1 MSKIFVN
8 QVGYLPDADKIAV
21 AEVSNEK
28 EVSFSVVNEAGN
40 IVFEGT
46 VSDIRDDE
54 LAGGKYGVLDF
65 SDISEEGRYIVRY
78 DGNESFAFD
87 VKAGVYKNLYKSTL
101 EYFTLSRCGEEIKDP
116 VWGHKVCHS
125 GPADVYGSKTG
136 EKRVADGGWHDAGDY
151 GRYIVAGAKSVMD
164 LLFTYETEK
173 KMYGK
178 TTAFWHDEHSILDEV
193 RFELEW
199 FLRMQREDGAVFHKA
214 SCYHFCGFIWPDM
227 EKDPLVLAPVSTT
240 ATADFAGS
248 CAYAAKFYEKTDP
261 AFAERLMK
269 AAFLSQDYLDTH
281 EDELYKNPPE
291 ITTGGYGDG
300 CAKDERYFALCAL
313 FGATGNPDYLK
324 KAIQM
329 RKELQENQWWG
340 DGFGWGCFTGFGN
353 ECLLRAEKEI
363 LDSLGEQDRKLADD
377 FIKEIQTAV
386 IATADKALAMAD
398 SNVFA
403 YPIGRVFWGSN
414 GVVMDVGHSLT
425 MAYDLTGDEEYF
437 HCFQRQLS
445 YILGVNPVNYCY
457 VTGAGSNPM
466 KNPHHR
472 PSGFIKKPMPGMVS
486 GGPGTGLNDAVAKEQ
501 LQGKA
506 PLKCFIDHQG
516 SYSTNE
522 IAIYWNSPLSLGLSR
537 ML

>member
-1 MSKIFVN
+1 MNKIFVN

-21 AEVSNEK
+21 AEIQNENTTVFQIK
-28 EVSFSVVNEAGN
+28 TSDGN
-40 IVFEGT
+40 IVYEGQ
-46 VSDIRDDE
+46 VVDIRDDE

-65 SDISEEGRYIVRY
+65 SELSSEGKYHVSY
-78 DGNESFAFD
+78 DGNDSFDFEIKSGIYED
-87 VKAGVYKNLYKSTL
+87 LYKTSL
-101 EYFTLSRCGEEIKDP
+101 EYFTLSRCGQEIKDP
-116 VWGHKVCHS
+116 VWGHKVCHT
-125 GPADVYGSKTG
+125 GPADVYGTKD
-136 EKRVADGGWHDAGDY
+136 KRVADGGWHDAGDY
-151 GRYIVAGAKSVMD
+151 GRYIVAGAKTVMD
-164 LLFTYETEK
+164 LLISYETERS
-173 KMYGK
+173 MYGK
-178 TTAFWHDEHSILDEV
+178 NHSFGHDNLSILDEV

-199 FLRMQREDGAVFHKA
+199 FLRMQREDGAVYHKA
-214 SCYHFCGFIWPDM
+214 SCYRFCGFIWPDM

-248 CAYAAKFYEKTDP
+248 CAYAARFYKESDPKFAD
-261 AFAERLMK
+261 RLIK
-269 AAFLSQDYLDTH
+269 AAELSQNYLNTH

-313 FGATGNPDYLK
+313 FAATGNPDYLK
-324 KAIQM
+324 NAVSM
-329 RKELQENQWWG
+329 RKELQNNPWWG

-353 ECLLRAEKEI
+353 ECLLHIDQTMIE
-363 LDSLGEQDRKLADD
+363 SLSDEDRKVAESLLDEV
-377 FIKEIQTAV
+377 KTAV
-386 IATADKALAMAD
+386 ISSADKNLETAD

-403 YPIGRVFWGSN
+403 YPLGKVFWGSN
-414 GVVMDVGHSLT
+414 GAVMDCAHILS

-437 HCFQRQLS
+437 HCFQRQIS

-457 VTGAGSNPM
+457 VTGFGSNPM

-472 PSGFIKKPMPGMVS
+472 PSGFIKRPMPGMVS
-486 GGPGTGLNDAVAKEQ
+486 GGPGAGLNDAVAKEK
-501 LQGKA
+501 LQGQA

-522 IAIYWNSPLSLGLSR
+522 IAIYWNSPLTLGLSR